1 MQVKKRLSLGME
13 AKAMFVS
20 PILAVKTCSKAILAV
35 CRGHGKSPCFLQVNF
50 LRLVSP
56 DYQVSISP
64 CFDGTKT
71 LECAL

>member
-1 MQVKKRLSLGME
+1 MWLKGNRLM
-13 AKAMFVS
+13 
-20 PILAVKTCSKAILAV
+20 AVKTCSKALSSLYV
-35 CRGHGKSPCFLQVNF
+35 SHGKSPCFLQVNF

-64 CFDGTKT
+64 CLDETKT